1 MKHTGLFLA
10 FLMILSQSCSTP
22 KTTTSPEPVWPQGHF
37 TFAQFQDTAHWKVW
51 VDDTYQ
57 PDPGFMTIISESVH
71 NYQIRCYAATW
82 CGDSKEV
89 VPQFFHLLELAGY
102 DPALVDYILLNKDR
116 KGWVQ
121 LAGADSIRRVPTFI
135 ILKDG
140 KEAGRITERPVQTL
154 EADLAAIL
162 TH

>member
-1 MKHTGLFLA
+1 
-10 FLMILSQSCSTP
+10 MILSQSCSTP

-37 TFAQFQDTAHWKVW
+37 TFTQFQDTAHWKVW